1 MAKQKTD
8 SPPKVVTQH
17 LPFFK
22 DRRAHGKSLRDAFP
36 RREHAV
42 WSPTAKRRDPID
54 ILEEQNVGRIP
65 ELLEIRHGRM
75 MKSPFTF
82 FRGSAAVMAAD
93 LATTVVTGQRV
104 QSCGDCHL
112 LNFGGFATPE
122 RNVIVDIND
131 FDETL
136 PGPWEWDLKRLA
148 TSFVLACRGN
158 RFKPGVS
165 EEAAETVA
173 RSYRTAMRDFS
184 EMRVLDVWYSKLT
197 LDDALAT
204 IKDKEFRE
212 AATARAQKQIQK
224 SKTESY
230 FPKLTAEHNGRRI
243 FKDNPP
249 LVYHT
254 TEQYDAAF
262 LDIAKKVFKDYKA
275 TLSESHQVL
284 LDRFELLDVA
294 MKVVGIGSVGTRC
307 CILLLMA
314 GENDPLIL
322 QVKEACASVLEP
334 YVGKSV
340 HENNGHR
347 VVAGQ
352 RLMQSQS
359 DMFLGWTKGPRGRN
373 VYLRQ
378 LRDMKISAT
387 PELWTPAVAIEF
399 AQIVGWVLARAHARS
414 GDPAVLS
421 GYMGSSDIFDK
432 AIAQFSIAYADQAE
446 RDHKA
451 LIKAVKSG
459 RLEAYMER

>member
-1 MAKQKTD
+1 MVKQKTD
-8 SPPKVVTQH
+8 SPQKSETQRNSS
-17 LPFFK
+17 FK
-22 DRRAHGKSLRDAFP
+22 ERRAQGKALRDALP
-36 RREHAV
+36 RVDHGI
-42 WSPTAKRRDPID
+42 WSPSAKRRDPID
-54 ILEEQNVGRIP
+54 ILEEQNVGRVP

-75 MKSPFTF
+75 MRSPFTF

-93 LATTVVTGQRV
+93 LATTAVTGQRV

-148 TSFVLACRGN
+148 TSYVLACRGN
-158 RFKPGVS
+158 GFKASVA
-165 EEAAETVA
+165 EEAAETAA
-173 RSYRTAMRDFS
+173 RAYRTAMREFS
-184 EMRVLDVWYSKLT
+184 EMHVLEVWYSKFT

-204 IKDKEFRE
+204 IKDKEYRE
-212 AATARAQKQIQK
+212 SAIARVRKQIQK

-254 TEQYDAAF
+254 AEQHEVAF
-262 LDIAKKVFKDYKA
+262 LDVAKKIFKDYRA

-284 LDRFELLDVA
+284 LDRFELMDVA

-307 CILLLMA
+307 GILLLMA
-314 GENDPLIL
+314 GESDPLIL
-322 QVKEACASVLEP
+322 QVKEACRSVLEP
-334 YVGKSV
+334 YVGKSR
-340 HENNGHR
+340 HANNGHR

-359 DMFLGWTKGPRGRN
+359 DIFLGWAKGPQGRDC
-373 VYLRQ
+373 YLRQ
-378 LRDMKISAT
+378 LRDMKISAV
-387 PELWTPAVAIEF
+387 PELWAPETAIEF
-399 AQIVGWVLARAHARS
+399 AQATGWVLARAHARS
-414 GDPAVLS
+414 GDAAVLS
-421 GYMGSSDIFDK
+421 GYMGSSDVFDK

-451 LIKAVKSG
+451 LLKAVKSG
-459 RLEAYMER
+459 RLEAYVER

>member
-1 MAKQKTD
+1 MAKQKKD

-17 LPFFK
+17 LLSFK
-22 DRRAHGKSLRDAFP
+22 DRRALGKSLRDAVP
-36 RREHAV
+36 RENHAV
-42 WSPTAKRRDPID
+42 WAPPANRRDPID

-82 FRGSAAVMAAD
+82 YRGSASVMAAD
-93 LATTVVTGQRV
+93 LATTPATGQQV
-104 QSCGDCHL
+104 QSCGDCHV

-148 TSFVLACRGN
+148 ASFVLACRGN
-158 RFKPGVS
+158 GWKPAVS

-184 EMRVLDVWYSKLT
+184 EMRVLDIWYSKLT
-197 LDDALAT
+197 VEQALST
-204 IKDKEFRE
+204 IKDKKFRQQ
-212 AATARAQKQIQK
+212 AAARAQKQIEK
-224 SKTESY
+224 SKTETV
-230 FPKLTAEHNGRRI
+230 FPKLTTEHNERFI

-249 LVYHT
+249 LIYHT
-254 TEQYDAAF
+254 TEQHEAAF
-262 LDIAKKVFKDYKA
+262 IDVAKKIFKDYRA
-275 TLSESHQVL
+275 TLSEAHQAL
-284 LDRFELLDVA
+284 IDRFELMDVA

-307 CILLLMA
+307 GILLLMA
-314 GENDPLIL
+314 GKNDPLIL
-322 QVKEACASVLEP
+322 QVKQACPSVLEP
-334 YVGKSV
+334 YVGKSS
-340 HENNGHR
+340 HENHGQR

-352 RLMQSQS
+352 RLMQAQS
-359 DMFLGWTKGPRGRN
+359 DMFLGWAKGPGGHDL
-373 VYLRQ
+373 YIRQ

-387 PELWTPAVAIEF
+387 PELWTSDVSIEF
-399 AQIVGWVLARAHARS
+399 AQITGWVLARAHARS
-414 GDPAVLS
+414 GDAAVLS
-421 GYMGSSDIFDK
+421 GYMGGSDVFDK

-451 LIKAVKSG
+451 LLNAVKSG
-459 RLEAYMER
+459 RLEAYIER